1 MTPDV
6 AGLVDALAGA
16 VGAEHV
22 LTGESV
28 KDDHTH
34 DEALTATPV
43 TPLAVVLP
51 GTTDEVAAV
60 LRLADERRVP
70 VTARGAGTGLSG
82 ACTPRPGGIVVAFD
96 RMASVVEVDTENFVA
111 VVEPGVRLDQ
121 LDAVLAPLGLVYPV
135 FPGEYSASLGGNV
148 NTNAGGMRA
157 VKYGVTRHHVLGIEA
172 VLPSGE
178 VVRDGGKMVKRSTG
192 YDLTQLVVGSEG
204 TLALVTR
211 VWLRLYPRPPHQAT
225 LLAPFTTLDEV
236 TAAVP
241 EIVRS
246 GVGPLVLEYID
257 TLTMAAATAYVGLDL
272 GIPDDVKEAALA
284 YLVVGLESTHADR
297 LDADSQAV
305 ASQLAELGALDVYV
319 LPPGSAAGLIDA
331 REKAFWVAKAN
342 GADDI
347 IDVVVPRAAVPA
359 FMARVTDIA
368 QAHQAWI
375 AGCGHAGDGNVHM
388 AVFQKDAAA
397 RGRIMRALM
406 EAGMALG
413 GAISGE
419 HGLGT
424 EKARYFLD
432 LEDPAKV
439 ALMRRIKAAFDPHG
453 ILNPGTIF
461 GDPTAAT
468 GEDAGNRAND
478 RAGGEAT
485 QQGGT
490 HA

>member
-1 MTPDV
+1 MTPDD
-6 AGLVDALAGA
+6 AGLVPALAA
-16 VGAEHV
+16 VVGAENV
-22 LTGESV
+22 LTGGAV

-51 GTTDEVAAV
+51 ATTDEVAAV

-82 ACTPRPGGIVVAFD
+82 GCIPRADGIVVAFE
-96 RMASVVEVDTENFVA
+96 RMAAIVEVDTENFIA

-121 LDAVLAPLGLVYPV
+121 LDAALAPLGLVYPV
-135 FPGEYSASLGGNV
+135 FPGEYSSSLGGNV
-148 NTNAGGMRA
+148 ATNAGGMRA

-172 VLPSGE
+172 VLPSGD
-178 VVRDGGKMVKRSTG
+178 VIRDGGKMVKRSTG
-192 YDLTQLVVGSEG
+192 YDLTQLVIGSEG

-211 VWLRLYPRPPHQAT
+211 AWLKLYPRAPHQAT

-241 EIVRS
+241 EVVRS

-297 LDADSQAV
+297 LEEDSHTV
-305 ASQLAELGALDVYV
+305 ATQLGDLGALDVYV

-347 IDVVVPRAAVPA
+347 IDVVVPRAAVPV
-359 FMARVTDIA
+359 FMARVTEIA
-368 QAHQAWI
+368 AEAQAWI

-388 AVFQKDAAA
+388 AVFQKDPEA
-397 RGRIMRALM
+397 RGRVMRALM

-424 EKARYFLD
+424 EKSRYFLE
-432 LEDPAKV
+432 LEDPAKI
-439 ALMRRIKAAFDPHG
+439 ALMRRIKAAFDPHD
-453 ILNPGTIF
+453 ILNPGKIF
-461 GDPTAAT
+461 SD
-468 GEDAGNRAND
+468 E
-478 RAGGEAT
+478 
-485 QQGGT
+485 GGT
-490 HA
+490 PS